1 MAEFDNKT
9 REIVQRL
16 QAIRV
21 KMLREQPFYAVLLM
35 HLRFALDEA
44 TPTLYTDGERI
55 AFNPYFVDELD
66 DFQLQFVLMHEI
78 LHVAL
83 GHCTSEEKDFNHTAY
98 NIACDIVV
106 NSNIMYSLGLIKE
119 KVDFWG
125 KTTGYEVKKEVEIAG
140 EPLIHKTPDG
150 IEGVELDAKEVY
162 ALLLKAYPELAK
174 EDKQKQEQED
184 GAGSK
189 QRSSNKK
196 SNKGKAQDGKTQ
208 DTSVETSDDNIGD
221 NLNEDN
227 EKSNQSKKSNTNGGK
242 DSSDKSED
250 SENGGD
256 DGEKTNEDG
265 NGETDGDN
273 GGDTGGIDGTN
284 GETDG
289 GSDTDGK
296 NGDGVNGPNGN
307 GDDGDC
313 DCSNTQGDAANNTAI
328 GGSGFS
334 DGELGQLDNRGKE
347 NEGNSDPIYSDAP
360 HNSKSFNGIDDH
372 SFWDVS
378 DELSNEQ
385 KEENEIWTARMVD
398 ATEVAEQ
405 ISIEFGSMG
414 RGLTPLAAERVIKEL
429 KEVQTDWRT
438 VLENFIQEEI
448 NDYSFSPPDRRFE
461 DSPFFLPDFNEKDE
475 RVEDILFM
483 IDTSGSMSDE
493 QITTAYSE
501 IKGAID
507 QFDGKLKGWLGFFDA
522 VVVKPQEFE
531 NEDEFKIIRPA
542 GGGGTSFDIIFEYVQ
557 NEMRDK
563 PPASI
568 IILTDGYAPFP
579 DEKEAMGIPVLWII
593 NNENAQPPWGK
604 VTRIKD

>member
-35 HLRFALDEA
+35 HLRFALDES

-83 GHCTSEEKDFNHTAY
+83 GHCTTEEKDFNHKAY

-119 KVDFWG
+119 KVDYLG
-125 KTTGYEVKKEVEIAG
+125 NKSGYEVKKEVEIDG

-150 IEGVELDAKEVY
+150 REGVELDAKEVY
-162 ALLLKAYPELAK
+162 ALLLEAYPELAK
-174 EDKQKQEQED
+174 EDEQSEENRD
-184 GAGSK
+184 KSK

-196 SNKGKAQDGKTQ
+196 SNKGKVKSGKKQ
-208 DTSVETSDDNIGD
+208 GASDETSDD
-221 NLNEDN
+221 
-227 EKSNQSKKSNTNGGK
+227 
-242 DSSDKSED
+242 
-250 SENGGD
+250 
-256 DGEKTNEDG
+256 
-265 NGETDGDN
+265 
-273 GGDTGGIDGTN
+273 
-284 GETDG
+284 
-289 GSDTDGK
+289 
-296 NGDGVNGPNGN
+296 
-307 GDDGDC
+307 
-313 DCSNTQGDAANNTAI
+313 
-328 GGSGFS
+328 
-334 DGELGQLDNRGKE
+334 
-347 NEGNSDPIYSDAP
+347 NSDPIYSNAP
-360 HNSKSFNGIDDH
+360 CNSKPFNEFDDH

-385 KEENEIWTARMVD
+385 KEENEIWTTRMVD
-398 ATEVAEQ
+398 ATEIAEQ
-405 ISIEFGSMG
+405 ISIEFGSTG

-522 VVVKPQEFE
+522 VIVKPQEFE

-542 GGGGTSFDIIFEYVQ
+542 GGGGTSFDIIFEYVH

-593 NNENAQPPWGK
+593 NNEDARPPWGK
-604 VTRIKD
+604 ITRIKD